1 MNYGICDEKQED
13 CNYKGSNTL
22 NKSTL
27 LIKTKKMSYNV
38 IIELNIH
45 SYINT
50 CEKLVFLRFYFQDD
64 KTKRVITSVYYSF
77 FQEKLIDKELDLN
90 LRKILSREKIDIES
104 ELREYL
110 TQYVK
115 EKYKGLMYHKIF
127 LQSGF

>member
-1 MNYGICDEKQED
+1 MKYGICDEKQED
-13 CNYKGSNTL
+13 CKYKDSNIH

-38 IIELNIH
+38 IIELNIN

-50 CEKLVFLRFYFQDD
+50 CEKLVFLCFYFQDD

-90 LRKILSREKIDIES
+90 LEKILSREKIDIES

-110 TQYVK
+110 IQYVK
-115 EKYKGLMYHKIF
+115 ERYKGLMYHKIF
-127 LQSGF
+127 LQSGV

>member
-1 MNYGICDEKQED
+1 MKYGICDEKQED
-13 CNYKGSNTL
+13 CKYKDSNIY

-38 IIELNIH
+38 IIELNIN

-77 FQEKLIDKELDLN
+77 FQERLIDKELDLN
-90 LRKILSREKIDIES
+90 LEKILSREKIDIES
-104 ELREYL
+104 ELREHL

-127 LQSGF
+127 LQSGV

>member
-1 MNYGICDEKQED
+1 MKYGICDEKQED

-127 LQSGF
+127 LQSGV

>member
-1 MNYGICDEKQED
+1 MKYGICDEKQED

-22 NKSTL
+22 HKSKL

-38 IIELNIH
+38 IIELNIN

-77 FQEKLIDKELDLN
+77 FS
-90 LRKILSREKIDIES
+90 RKA
-104 ELREYL
+104 
-110 TQYVK
+110 
-115 EKYKGLMYHKIF
+115 H
-127 LQSGF
+127 

>member
-1 MNYGICDEKQED
+1 
-13 CNYKGSNTL
+13 
-22 NKSTL
+22 
-27 LIKTKKMSYNV
+27 MSYNV

-77 FQEKLIDKELDLN
+77 FQERLIDKELDLN
-90 LRKILSREKIDIES
+90 LEKILSREKIDIES

-127 LQSGF
+127 LQSGV

>member
-1 MNYGICDEKQED
+1 MKYGTCDEKQED
-13 CNYKGSNTL
+13 CKYKDSNIH

-104 ELREYL
+104 ELREHL

-127 LQSGF
+127 LQSGV